1 MAYDCDGFSF
11 DICWYCFGGKSFGNS
26 GGEVMQEM
34 KCLGLSI
41 RVIKN
46 KRALFVY
53 RRIYGVNKWLVF
65 RADYLVQEEPEAG
78 LFLGGGLSCIHL

>member
-1 MAYDCDGFSF
+1 MSEDCYVRSIDVGRN
-11 DICWYCFGGKSFGNS
+11 CVGGKSFGNS